1 MKTGITSSA
10 IQYPRVG
17 LLTAS
22 HANEAADGKSLASA
36 TPHTRRASRLPVR
49 PALLPHRYRVT
60 LIALAAFYRET
71 RTLGLAAATPDGSA
85 RLDVWEAAVREMDNA
100 HAVPHP
106 VLTPLAAACLPQQPL
121 LDLIE
126 AQRLRVHTFTYNT
139 YNNLLHYCVLGANS
153 LGRLVLAMLGDDDLE
168 HVALT
173 DAFCTALLQTQLWRD
188 IARDYVRGR
197 IYLPQEDL
205 CLFGV
210 SESDLAMAVRDRQ
223 ASANLRAL
231 IAFEVERTRYLLDD
245 GAQIASTLKRRARLN
260 CALLAVDARAMLI
273 TIARHGYDP
282 FVMRPTLGRFER
294 FEAMIGTAHLLTTAH
309 PPQS

>member
-1 MKTGITSSA
+1 MISSA
-10 IQYPRVG
+10 IYKTEG
-17 LLTAS
+17 SLLSTPHMYGAV
-22 HANEAADGKSLASA
+22 DGKAVVPL
-36 TPHTRRASRLPVR
+36 TPHIRRAARLPVR
-49 PALLPHRYRVT
+49 PALLPHRHRAT

-85 RLDVWEAAVREMDNA
+85 RLAAWEAVVRGMGDTPA
-100 HAVPHP
+100 MPHP
-106 VLTPLAAACLPQQPL
+106 VLTPLADACLPQRPL

-126 AQRLRVHTFTYNT
+126 AQRMRTHTFTYET
-139 YNNLLHYCVLGANS
+139 YNDLFHYCVLGANS

-197 IYLPQEDL
+197 VYLPQEDL
-205 CLFGV
+205 NLFGV
-210 SESDLAMAVRDRQ
+210 SVEDLAEAVRNHQ
-223 ASANLRAL
+223 AGTNLRAL
-231 IAFEVERTRYLLDD
+231 IAFEVERTRHLLDD
-245 GAQIASTLKRRARLN
+245 GAQIAGTLKRRARLN
-260 CALLAVDARAMLI
+260 CALLAADARAMLM

-294 FEAMIGTAHLLTTAH
+294 FEAIIGAAHLLTTPH
-309 PPQS
+309 LSER

>member
-1 MKTGITSSA
+1 MKTGITTSA
-10 IQYPRVG
+10 MHYPG
-17 LLTAS
+17 TDLLTAS
-22 HANEAADGKSLASA
+22 HVSEATDGKAMASM

-49 PALLPHRYRVT
+49 PALLPHRHRVT

-71 RTLGLAAATPDGSA
+71 RTLGLAAAIPDGSA
-85 RLDVWEAAVREMDNA
+85 RLDMWEAAVREMDNA

-106 VLTPLAAACLPQQPL
+106 VLTPLAAAGLPQRPL

-126 AQRLRVHTFTYNT
+126 AQRLRAHTFTYAT
-139 YNNLLHYCVLGANS
+139 YNDLFHYCMLGANS
-153 LGRLVLAMLGDDDLE
+153 LGRLVLAMLDDDDPE
-168 HVALT
+168 HIALT

-210 SESDLAMAVRDRQ
+210 SESDLAIAVRDRQ
-223 ASANLRAL
+223 AGANLRAL
-231 IAFEVERTRYLLDD
+231 IAFEVERTRQLLDD
-245 GAQIASTLKRRARLN
+245 GAQIAGTLKRRARLN

-273 TIARHGYDP
+273 TITRHGYDP
-282 FVMRPTLGRFER
+282 FVMRPAFGRFER
-294 FEAMIGTAHLLTTAH
+294 FEAMIGTAHLLTTPH